1 MLSSTLNPPNPQ
13 RLTEASSFRA
23 ISQATPFWFGNLAH
37 LYLEIKLDLA
47 ELEGTESSS
56 KARQAHDY
64 IRKAADV
71 CHSVGSF
78 LGGQV
83 LEIHGRTIHVGL
95 EYSSSTEIGERM
107 KLASGLIHVLLERT
121 YGSGG
126 PDGWRIAGDHA
137 ATLTV
142 TSEGIHQDTS
152 LVSLSPAANFPAKQL
167 AKKKVPVWT
176 AGLNI
181 DQKWSLT
188 HLEELA
194 EEYRCRETVNEFVPG
209 RRNLVQMVAA
219 SNSELINFASSKA
232 IRQVVT
238 AQAAPVGDPSPEEL
252 YSCYGFVLSMDLDGF
267 TKRVAQV
274 ALGSLDEKRRL
285 AEDFL
290 DIMRRTASFAE
301 NHTDTFI
308 QFPFAG
314 DNAIFAVTAD
324 SLDDYRRRKKVSAVK
339 IALEWEV
346 AMGDRARAAGYGGW
360 GQSLAGGGVPHGN
373 SKGNLHVAGILLGG
387 RRYLVGVGPGMRHAR
402 QGFVHVDPSPKELA
416 MFRADIADLDDRLKK
431 DFYDCATPLSERS
444 SNYKKA
450 VLSSLKKTLS
460 EIEADRIRAVQSV
473 SQTKIVLPSA
483 AVVTS
488 RPYGWVE

>member
-1 MLSSTLNPPNPQ
+1 MLSPTLIPTDP
-13 RLTEASSFRA
+13 RHLVEASSFRA
-23 ISQATPFWFGNLAH
+23 ISQSTPFWFGNLAH

-47 ELEGTESSS
+47 ELEGAESSS

-71 CHSVGSF
+71 CHAVGSY

-95 EYSSSTEIGERM
+95 EYSSSSEIGDRM
-107 KLASGLIHVLLERT
+107 KFASGLIHVLLERT

-167 AKKKVPVWT
+167 ARKKVPVWT

-188 HLEELA
+188 ALDELA
-194 EEYRCRETVNEFVPG
+194 ENYRCREIVKEVIPG
-209 RRNLVQMVAA
+209 RRNLVEMVAA
-219 SNSELINFASSKA
+219 SNSELIHFASSKQ

-238 AQAAPVGDPSPEEL
+238 AQAAPVGNPSSEEL

-267 TKRVAQV
+267 TRRVAAA
-274 ALGSLDEKRRL
+274 ALGTQADKRML

-290 DIMRRTASFAE
+290 DIMRRTATFAA
-301 NHTDTFI
+301 NHPDTFI

-324 SLDDYRRRKKVSAVK
+324 SVEDYKRRKKVSAVE
-339 IALEWEV
+339 IALEWEL
-346 AMGDRARAAGYGGW
+346 AMGDRARSAGYGGW
-360 GQSLAGGGVPHGN
+360 GQSLAGGKVPHGN

-387 RRYLVGVGPGMRHAR
+387 RRFLVGVGPGMRHAR
-402 QGFVHVDPSPKELA
+402 QGFAHVDPTPKELA
-416 MFRADIADLDDRLKK
+416 MFREDIADLDDRLKK
-431 DFYDCATPLSERS
+431 DFYDCATPLSDRS
-444 SNYKKA
+444 ANYKKA
-450 VLSSLKKTLS
+450 TLASLKKTLAD
-460 EIEADRIRAVQSV
+460 IEADRNRAVQSV
-473 SQTKIVLPSA
+473 SQTKFVLPSA

-488 RPYGWVE
+488 RPYGWVA